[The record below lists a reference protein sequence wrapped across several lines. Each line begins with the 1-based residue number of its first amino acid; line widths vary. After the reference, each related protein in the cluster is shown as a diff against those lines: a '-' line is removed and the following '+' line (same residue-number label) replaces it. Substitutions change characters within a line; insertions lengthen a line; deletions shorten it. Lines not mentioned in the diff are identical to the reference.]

1 MNPNSPPEIFVLLQH
16 FYGVSSTA
24 AVMLACMDDAAAAA
38 TALGMDDVA
47 ETIKLAFVD
56 DCLNSLDQAEEK
68 PN

>member
-1 MNPNSPPEIFVLLQH
+1 
-16 FYGVSSTA
+16 
-24 AVMLACMDDAAAAA
+24 MLACMDDAAAAA

-56 DCLNSLDQAEEK
+56 DCLNSLDQEKEIVKQK